1 MCGIAGYIDLGQDF
15 HNTESLLEDFTK
27 KLSHRGPN
35 SHGKWI
41 ENNIG
46 LCHTRLSILDL
57 SKSGSQPMI
66 AKSGRY
72 VIVFNGEIYNHL
84 TLRDE
89 LNELN
94 PSISWSGH
102 SDTETILQCLELFGL
117 EKSLK
122 KFTGMFALAVWDRSK
137 KELSLARD
145 RFGEKPLYFGKVN
158 NSFIFTSELKVL
170 DALPN
175 FHKDISHDAIELYF
189 RFGYIPEPHSIY
201 KNIHKLSPGSFLRL
215 SLNQI
220 NNQEFIPE
228 MYWELDEVIKFGLN
242 NQITDPSILKEQFSK
257 LLEDS
262 VRSQLISDVPIGCFL
277 SGGIDSSLITSVMQS
292 VSNQPI
298 KTFTIGFNESEYDES
313 HFAREIS
320 KHLGT
325 DHNELIVT
333 PKESM
338 DVIPL
343 LPEIYDEPF
352 SDSSQIPTFLVSKLA
367 KTQVTVSLS
376 GDGGDEL
383 FGGYNRYLY
392 TKKFWNKI
400 SAIPFSAR
408 KLIAIIIKNLPINS
422 LRELH

>member
-1 MCGIAGYIDLGQDF
+1 
-15 HNTESLLEDFTK
+15 
-27 KLSHRGPN
+27 
-35 SHGKWI
+35 
-41 ENNIG
+41 
-46 LCHTRLSILDL
+46 
-57 SKSGSQPMI
+57 
-66 AKSGRY
+66 
-72 VIVFNGEIYNHL
+72 
-84 TLRDE
+84 
-89 LNELN
+89 
-94 PSISWSGH
+94 
-102 SDTETILQCLELFGL
+102 
-117 EKSLK
+117 
-122 KFTGMFALAVWDRSK
+122 MFALAVWDRSK

-277 SGGIDSSLITSVMQS
+277 SGGMTPFNYFIMQS

-313 HFAREIS
+313 HLLEKYPNI
-320 KHLGT
+320 LG
-325 DHNELIVT
+325 
-333 PKESM
+333 
-338 DVIPL
+338 
-343 LPEIYDEPF
+343 
-352 SDSSQIPTFLVSKLA
+352 QIIMS
-367 KTQVTVSLS
+367 
-376 GDGGDEL
+376 
-383 FGGYNRYLY
+383 
-392 TKKFWNKI
+392 
-400 SAIPFSAR
+400 
-408 KLIAIIIKNLPINS
+408 
-422 LRELH
+422 